1 LVVSE
6 NAFRENPGDTAITE
20 TNQAMNDV
28 MNTGIEP
35 LSFLSGAESLG
46 NAQQGWTLD
55 HTEGV
60 KEDRHFRTQVYF
72 ARPFRHAPVV
82 QLGITGFDICNH
94 DAARLTTS
102 VANITAHGFE
112 IVLSTWFNTRIWHV
126 NVSWFAI
133 GS

>member
-1 LVVSE
+1 MN
-6 NAFRENPGDTAITE
+6 NA
-20 TNQAMNDV
+20 V
-28 MNTGIEP
+28 EP

-46 NAQQGWTLD
+46 DTQPGWTLD
-55 HTEGV
+55 QPEGV
-60 KEDRHFRTQVYF
+60 TEDRHFRRQVWF
-72 ARPFRHAPVV
+72 VHPFRHAPVV

-102 VANITAHGFE
+102 VANITPQGFE
-112 IVLSTWFNTRIWHV
+112 IVVSTWFNTRIWRV